1 MYKTISHPISYL
13 PMIYLLTL
21 ILMTMTTQDYT
32 IVDFEKGID
41 LSRWRIVDD
50 VVMGGRSDGNFEIDD
65 EGHGHYH
72 GKVSLEN
79 NGGFSSLRYRPAAAI
94 VVSSHT
100 HIEVRVKGD
109 GKRYQLRVKN
119 SANEPQSYI
128 QYIETD
134 TDWQTMRVP
143 IHEMYPTYRGR
154 VLDMPNFA
162 GETIGELAFLI
173 GNKEPQS
180 FSLQIDY
187 VKLVTVGE

>member
-1 MYKTISHPISYL
+1 MTYL
-13 PMIYLLTL
+13 FTL
-21 ILMTMTTQDYT
+21 MLIAMTTTEYT
-32 IVDFEKGID
+32 IVDFEKGVD

-65 EGHGHYH
+65 EGHGHYY

-79 NGGFSSLRYRPAAAI
+79 NGGFSSLRYRPAKAI
-94 VVSSHT
+94 DVGNHT

-119 SANEPQSYI
+119 NANEPQSYI
-128 QYIETD
+128 EYIATG
-134 TDWQTMRVP
+134 TAWQTVQIPLR
-143 IHEMYPTYRGR
+143 EMYPTYRGR
-154 VLDMPNFA
+154 KLDMPDFA

-173 GNKEPQS
+173 GNKLPQS